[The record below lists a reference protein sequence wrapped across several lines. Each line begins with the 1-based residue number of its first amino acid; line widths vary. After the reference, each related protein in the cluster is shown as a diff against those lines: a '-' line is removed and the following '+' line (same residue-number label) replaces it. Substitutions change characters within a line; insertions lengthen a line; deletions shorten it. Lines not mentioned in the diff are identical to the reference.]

1 MLLQK
6 MAEHADT
13 HEGENTHEVGLE
25 ITKGAHEEEDHVKF
39 ICFLTSVCSLAHI
52 VGIL

>member
-6 MAEHADT
+6 TAEHADT
-13 HEGENTHEVGLE
+13 HEVGLE
-25 ITKGAHEEEDHVKF
+25 IMKGACEEEDHVKF
-39 ICFLTSVCSLAHI
+39 LCFLTSVCSLAHI

>member
-13 HEGENTHEVGLE
+13 HEVGLE
-25 ITKGAHEEEDHVKF
+25 IMKGAHEEEDHVKF
-39 ICFLTSVCSLAHI
+39 LCFLTSVCSLAHT

>member
-1 MLLQK
+1 

-25 ITKGAHEEEDHVKF
+25 IMRGAHEEEDQVKF
-39 ICFLTSVCSLAHI
+39 LCFLTSVCSLARV